1 MTNSHK
7 LRGVFNSKLSQPVWI
22 SFAAI
27 AVITQS
33 IFSLSLGSLIRSGA
47 VTSAVDE
54 RGETPLHVAAAMG
67 RRAVAQTLLLF
78 DADIDHR

>member
-1 MTNSHK
+1 MIW
-7 LRGVFNSKLSQPVWI
+7 LF
-22 SFAAI
+22 
-27 AVITQS
+27 
-33 IFSLSLGSLIRSGA
+33 SLGSLIRSGA

>member
-1 MTNSHK
+1 MS
-7 LRGVFNSKLSQPVWI
+7 
-22 SFAAI
+22 SF
-27 AVITQS
+27 S
-33 IFSLSLGSLIRSGA
+33 FGSLIRSGA

-78 DADIDHR
+78 DADIDHRYDARLHTYVALKREHFLTHAPFLCNYS